1 MDKILIGNKYYLFQ
15 DKEYD
20 KIFNDIIISQ
30 NYTLKD
36 NKENIISYFENNIV
50 DILNDMLIPIN
61 EETDVEEIVKGFKDY
76 LNYLDTL

>member
-1 MDKILIGNKYYLFQ
+1 MNKILVGNEYYLFQ

-30 NYTLKD
+30 NYTLKN

-61 EETDVEEIVKGFKDY
+61 EETNVEEIVRSFKDY
-76 LNYLDTL
+76 LDYLDTL